1 MVSHNNDGIFYEI
14 AIDSAKE
21 GSEVWDLNPYFK
33 ARVGDSNAALG
44 VRWYNQGLLTTFD
57 GKQTPIISGNVG
69 AYSIDAKTKEL
80 IMAPDA
86 AVVNYTG
93 TPNDMLPGGRA
104 KYVFPEQ
111 MFPKEG
117 AFKGFIGYVD
127 ESDGK
132 RRVSGVTVWFKV
144 LPGVAQMGR
153 ACDFYINDLDA
164 ALVNAKEKM
173 RQAGIDFKLATDAA
187 LQDLRTKYQQEAQAN
202 ADASTTTRA
211 ALLKLADAVGA
222 IQDQIDAGNVV
233 TLARYNRDYGSI
245 SESINKK
252 LANISSIPEAYA
264 SLSDIESKYPS
275 GKDGLMIAADT
286 GHKYIWDGFSWQ
298 DAGVY
303 QSVSLADRSIVNN
316 KISQKASAFTVYQP
330 QYWILDWDKSTI
342 TVPNYSHVYDDVLY
356 DVKAG
361 TYNFSAKDVSF
372 VALDPT
378 VNTLQFF
385 PDISSVPQN
394 DYLIGVIDTN
404 LKEFSLKFKTVTADS
419 FENDAIDFARVNLI
433 NQRNIPSITMGLI
446 TTLPWDVDMYAA
458 NPVVK
463 VNGYSAYQF
472 KGQSFT
478 IAVKDYEIPQND
490 VGAYYLYLKLNY
502 QDFTAEI
509 KATDNLAS
517 ISLPWIGY
525 IETNKHVFRI
535 FSQLNLKNQEFKL
548 VMGGKISV
556 DFESA
561 KISFPT
567 VWYVLNNER
576 TYLNTKKLLEI
587 NYDGSLGAFFVGFN
601 VFAKTFSEG
610 IIISEDPYKIFNNYK
625 FLGWVSVNTKQ
636 YDFGI
641 YGSDVDKVMQPWS
654 YKSITCLGD
663 SITAGDGGE
672 GKQIDSYVPRLRK
685 WVGNASLNNYGRNGS
700 KITRIDG
707 DNGSSFVDRCTTIA
721 GQDVVT
727 IFGGIND
734 FQWNAPLGTM
744 ADGPDKTNT
753 FYGALKKVIITLS
766 TNNPKAKLMLI
777 TPMKTTKFQYHTF
790 DENGKLMENGNGNT
804 QLDFVNAIKDV
815 GDYYSIPVL
824 DMYRCSNYSP
834 YLGSQLGH
842 DNYTV
847 DGLHPTEHG
856 YERIA
861 QTIGQAINNL

>member
-1 MVSHNNDGIFYEI
+1 MVSQNNDGNYYEI
-14 AIDSAKE
+14 AVDTAKE
-21 GSEVWDLNPYFK
+21 GAEVWSLNDWFK
-33 ARVGDSNAALG
+33 ARVGDEGTPL
-44 VRWYNQGLLTTFD
+44 VMKFYTQGQLNSFD
-57 GKQTPIISGNVG
+57 GHQKPIIQGNVG
-69 AYSIDAKTKEL
+69 AYSFDENKQIVMAADAK
-80 IMAPDA
+80 
-86 AVVNYTG
+86 VVSWTG
-93 TPNDMLPGGRA
+93 DPSDMLPGGRA
-104 KYVFPEQ
+104 RFRFPQQ
-111 MFPKEG
+111 MFPTEG
-117 AFKGFIGYVD
+117 AFYGFVGYVD
-127 ESDGK
+127 ESNG
-132 RRVSGVTVWFKV
+132 RRLTGVNVWFRV
-144 LPGVAQMGR
+144 LGGVAQMGK
-153 ACDFYINDLDA
+153 ACEYYISDLDI
-164 ALVNAKEKM
+164 ALANAKEKM
-173 RQAGIDFKLATDAA
+173 RQAGIDFKAATDSA

-202 ADASTTTRA
+202 QDASETTRA
-211 ALLKLADAVGA
+211 GLSKLADSVGA
-222 IQDQIDAGNVV
+222 IQNQIDAGNVV

-433 NQRNIPSITMGLI
+433 NQRNIPSITRGLI

-472 KGQSFT
+472 KGQSFA

-587 NYDGSLGAFFVGFN
+587 NYDGSLESFFVGFN

-734 FQWNAPLGTM
+734 FQWNTPLGTM